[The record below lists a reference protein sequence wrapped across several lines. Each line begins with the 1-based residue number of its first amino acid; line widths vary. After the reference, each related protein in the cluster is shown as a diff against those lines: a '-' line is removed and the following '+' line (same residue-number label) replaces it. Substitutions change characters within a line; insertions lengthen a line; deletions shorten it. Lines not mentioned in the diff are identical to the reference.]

1 MIYEDMIT
9 SVIPQIKHEAR
20 WVHLYFSSLK
30 SNTRWDKLITDI
42 GDNPIPS
49 HWGSTKRT
57 CDSYDNGFLVASR
70 RPLVLAVLRHW
81 LPASRQMP
89 LGGEVHSRCAS
100 PAMACVPKFLC
111 SLDAPVSCCWLSPL
125 LSSMSLW
132 LIFLCRHRSLE
143 NWSNVDIR

>member
-1 MIYEDMIT
+1 MRLDEFIFIFHPSNQIQDEINSSRISEIT
-9 SVIPQIKHEAR
+9 
-20 WVHLYFSSLK
+20 
-30 SNTRWDKLITDI
+30 
-42 GDNPIPS
+42 PS
-49 HWGSTKRT
+49 HLIEAQPNAPVIATTMASWLRH
-57 CDSYDNGFLVASR
+57 VA

-100 PAMACVPKFLC
+100 PAMACLPKFLC

-125 LSSMSLW
+125 LSS
-132 LIFLCRHRSLE
+132 IFLCRHRSLE